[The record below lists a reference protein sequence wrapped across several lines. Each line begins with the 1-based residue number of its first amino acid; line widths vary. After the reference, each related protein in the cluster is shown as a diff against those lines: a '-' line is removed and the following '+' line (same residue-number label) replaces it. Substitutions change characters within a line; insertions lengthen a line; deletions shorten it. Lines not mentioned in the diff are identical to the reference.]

1 MANKEDGKSAVAVSY
16 AGDSIQRKL
25 FWVGLIL
32 LSAGLLIKSCSGSGK
47 VAVSDMVIC
56 GGSAPELSPASP
68 LVKVSI
74 SQDCY
79 SVVMIAPS
87 VNSRVDI
94 IPKKSADVCFWNG
107 SRCVAWMNI
116 GYRKAPTVLTRRD
129 IPKKNYPEY
138 SSILIKG
145 DPGETEVRLSR

>member
-1 MANKEDGKSAVAVSY
+1 MANKEEGKSAAAVSY

-32 LSAGLLIKSCSGSGK
+32 VSGGLMKGCFSSGKSPESGMIICSG
-47 VAVSDMVIC
+47 A
-56 GGSAPELSPASP
+56 APELSPSSP
-68 LVKVSI
+68 LVKIGI

-79 SVVMIAPS
+79 TVVMIAPS

-94 IPKKSADVCFWNG
+94 VPKKSAEVCFWNG

-116 GYRKAPTVLTRRD
+116 GYRKAPTVLTRKD

>member
-1 MANKEDGKSAVAVSY
+1 MASKEDGKSAVAVSY
-16 AGDSIQRKL
+16 AGDSIQRRI
-25 FWVGLIL
+25 FWIGLIL
-32 LSAGLLIKSCSGSGK
+32 IFSGLMKGCFSSGK
-47 VAVSDMVIC
+47 SPDSGMVMC

-68 LVKVSI
+68 LVRVNI
-74 SQDCY
+74 SQSCY

-87 VNSRVDI
+87 ANSRVDI

-107 SRCVAWMNI
+107 TQCVAWLHI
-116 GYRKAPTVLTRRD
+116 RYRKPPVALTRKD